1 MLTDLRTHLSYA
13 NVMATIAVFVAL
25 GGSGYAAVKIDGKNL
40 KNRSVAGNKL
50 KKNTLGGK
58 EINESKLAKVPK
70 ATLANTATTATR
82 AGTAD
87 SAGNASN
94 LDGRDSAAFLS
105 SAPGAVGSANVADSS
120 LTGADL
126 AADEAPHVVGAA
138 GEPTFGN
145 GGGGDCL
152 WQDFGAPFNPVS
164 FYRGKDG
171 RVHLAGVP
179 AAQNGPGGCGGDVE
193 DRRVFTLPPTYR
205 PANVELFTSATDFGS
220 VPLGVVI
227 GADQDV
233 QLDLGLGSS
242 TIPAGA
248 VIVLGSAD
256 LPQGM
261 PLDGNDFRAA
271 GTGGFE

>member
-1 MLTDLRTHLSYA
+1 MMLANFRPHLNYA
-13 NVMATIAVFVAL
+13 NVMATLAVFVTL
-25 GGSGYAAVKIDGKNL
+25 GGSGYAAVTINGKNL
-40 KNRSVAGNKL
+40 KNRSVPGMKL

-58 EINESKLAKVPK
+58 EIKESKLAKVPSAK
-70 ATLANTATTATR
+70 LADTATTATT
-82 AGTAD
+82 AG
-87 SAGNASN
+87 SAANASN

-105 SAPGAVGSANVADSS
+105 SAPGAVGSANVADDS

-233 QLDLGLGSS
+233 QLDLGLGPS

-248 VIVLGSAD
+248 VIVLGSVD
-256 LPQGM
+256 LPQGI